1 MPEIAQATIL
11 VTPVLEGAQQSITE
25 QMTRVAGDAGDE
37 AGRAAG
43 QSMGKSLG
51 DSMTSAGG
59 AMTKGVTAPIT
70 AIGAASVAAW
80 KEVDLGLD
88 TIVQK
93 TGASGEALDGMHDI
107 LNNITTSIPTDFA
120 TAGAAIGE
128 VSTRFGLTGD
138 ALEDLSGRF
147 VKFAKLNNQDVSGS
161 VDSVSKM
168 MAAFG
173 LSADDAG
180 KMLDALNVVGQ
191 QTGVDVGTLSET
203 VAANAKQFQEMG
215 LSAEDA
221 AAFIGATSMAGL
233 DSSTA
238 MMGMKTAMKNAT
250 EEGKTLDEALAEFEG
265 TMGSNATESDK
276 LAAAYE
282 LFGTRAGAAIEN
294 AVSNGTLS
302 LSDFDSSL
310 GDFEG
315 SVDDTF
321 AGTVGPMDDFQTTLN
336 DLKIAGTE
344 LVESAGPLVTDLLGK
359 ATEGIEKLTTAW
371 NGLSPEIQE
380 TIIKVA
386 GIAAVAGP
394 LLMIGGAFVGIISN
408 IAGGLGGMIGGLTGV
423 GGAAGGAAPSLESA
437 GAGFV
442 NAAAGAIKMIG
453 AAAALYI
460 AAQAINIMV
469 DAAIRITQAG
479 GPAIAVLA
487 GMAIGIGALMGVAAA
502 VGPALTAGAL
512 GFVAF
517 GASMLMITG
526 GVALASAG
534 IALVVTAVTN
544 LVEVITSNAESIN
557 SIVSNIGTTVSGVVE
572 SVTGGIT
579 GIIDAISGG
588 LKGVLEGIA
597 GIFDSMG
604 EAALNAGTGF
614 EKLAGAV
621 KDLVNNTGVLDLG
634 ATLGAVAG
642 GVKDISN
649 AASGAGSGA
658 TAVTSMAKSFAALSK
673 ESTAGGKSLTSFSK
687 TAGTAMKSA
696 SSAFKDAKLDASM
709 KSQMSAASKAVTSGL
724 ASMKAAFSS
733 TRFSFTQHIAVPHFS
748 MSGSFNAETGSV
760 PSISTSWYA
769 KAAEYGAL
777 FSTPQIIGVGDAAQ
791 PELLLGEQKLK
802 ELVAGAGNVTN
813 YITVD
818 GSRDPILVVEE
829 LIRQMN
835 LKVRT
840 A

>member
-25 QMTRVAGDAGDE
+25 QMTQVAGDAGEE
-37 AGRAAG
+37 AGKAAG
-43 QSMGKSLG
+43 QSMGKSMG
-51 DSMTSAGG
+51 DTMTSAGG
-59 AMTKGVTAPIT
+59 ALTKGVTAPIT

-128 VSTRFGLTGD
+128 VNTRFGLTGE

-191 QTGVDVGTLSET
+191 QTGVDVGSLSET

-215 LSAEDA
+215 LSAEEA

-250 EEGKTLDEALAEFEG
+250 EEGKTLDEVLAEFEG

-302 LSDFDSSL
+302 LSDFDASL

-315 SVDDTF
+315 SVNDTF
-321 AGTVGPMDDFQTTLN
+321 AGTVGPMDEFQTTLN
-336 DLKIAGTE
+336 NLKIAGTD
-344 LVESAGPLVTDLLGK
+344 LVNSAGPLVTDLLTK
-359 ATEGIEKLTTAW
+359 ATEGIEKLTEAW
-371 NGLSPEIQE
+371 NGLSPEMQE

-394 LLMIGGAFVGIISN
+394 LLMIGGGIISA
-408 IAGGLGGMIGGLTGV
+408 ISTITGGLGGLIGGLTGL
-423 GGAAGGAAPSLESA
+423 GGAAGGAAPSLEAA
-437 GAGFV
+437 GGGFV
-442 NAAAGAIKMIG
+442 NAAAGALKLIG

-502 VGPALTAGAL
+502 VGPALTAGAV
-512 GFVAF
+512 GIVAF
-517 GASMLMITG
+517 GASLLMITG
-526 GVALASAG
+526 GVALASGG
-534 IALVVTAVTN
+534 IALLVTAVTG
-544 LVEVITSNAESIN
+544 LVTVITSNADSIN
-557 SIVSNIGTTVSGVVE
+557 SIVTTIGTTVGGMVT
-572 SVTGGIT
+572 SVTGGISQ
-579 GIIDAISGG
+579 IIDSISGG
-588 LKGVLEGIA
+588 LTSVLEGVS

-604 EAALNAGTGF
+604 TAALNAGTGF
-614 EKLAGAV
+614 SRLAGAV

-634 ATLGAVAG
+634 VTLGAVAK
-642 GVKDISN
+642 GVKDVSS

-658 TAVTSMAKSFAALSK
+658 TAVTNLAKSFTTLSK
-673 ESTAGGKSLTSFSK
+673 ESTTGGKNLTTFGK
-687 TAGTAMKSA
+687 TASTAMKTVATAITSA
-696 SSAFKDAKLDASM
+696 NLAGSMKTAMDGAISAANAGIGSLKSAFSN
-709 KSQMSAASKAVTSGL
+709 TH
-724 ASMKAAFSS
+724 
-733 TRFSFTQHIAVPHFS
+733 FSFSQHIAVPHFS

-760 PSISTSWYA
+760 PTVSTRWYA
-769 KAAEYGAL
+769 KAAEYGAI
-777 FSTPQIIGVGDAAQ
+777 FTTPQIIGVGDAAQ
-791 PELLLGEQKLK
+791 PELLLGENKLR

-818 GSRDPILVVEE
+818 GSRDPQLVVDE
-829 LIRQMN
+829 LLRQMN